1 MSCDSWVFKDGP
13 LHRSL
18 YFTQV
23 CLYVGPLAVS
33 IMGHV
38 DVPLTFWAPFV
49 RCLNSLFVLFSMS
62 SLLPVLGNSA
72 YRILYQLR
80 RRPSSSASL
89 LFVFIRNLRF
99 LDAQVGIGS
108 RAWDSWLRCSWFSPA
123 AGTLVL
129 LLTRGFLPSCL
140 IRVPCSLGFLI
151 CF

>member
-1 MSCDSWVFKDGP
+1 
-13 LHRSL
+13 
-18 YFTQV
+18 
-23 CLYVGPLAVS
+23 
-33 IMGHV
+33 MGHV

-49 RCLNSLFVLFSMS
+49 RCLNSLFVLFSTSMS
-62 SLLPVLGNSA
+62 LLLLPVLGNSA

-80 RRPSSSASL
+80 RRPLSSASL

-151 CF
+151 CFWFWYSLLCAPLHYATSDTYVEH